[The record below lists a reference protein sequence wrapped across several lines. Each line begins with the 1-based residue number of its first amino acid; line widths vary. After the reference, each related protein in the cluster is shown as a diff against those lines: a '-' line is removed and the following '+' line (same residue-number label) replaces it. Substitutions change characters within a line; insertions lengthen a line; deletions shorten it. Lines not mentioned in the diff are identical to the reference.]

1 VILTRG
7 AVLEAP
13 LEELEVAEGET
24 ETPVKLKDVER
35 AHIARILREADGVI
49 GAAAARLGIPR
60 STLLYKMRRLGI
72 GSLRAQKPEPPYI
85 AHSAHG

>member
-1 VILTRG
+1 VILARG

-35 AHIARILREADGVI
+35 AHGTRILREADGLI
-49 GAAAARLGIPR
+49 GAAAARLGRP
-60 STLLYKMRRLGI
+60 
-72 GSLRAQKPEPPYI
+72 AF
-85 AHSAHG
+85 HGFL